1 MSPLVIPLVC
11 VGSYLIGSIPAGYF
25 AGLVAGVDIRQQGSG
40 NIGAT
45 NVLRTLGKKYGYPVF
60 AFDVLKGFL
69 AVTVAPWIAHHL
81 GDENHDEW
89 LRILGAISGVV
100 GHSYPVWLRFK
111 GGKGVATSA
120 GILLALVPVAAVV
133 AATIWTLTFLSTR
146 YVSIAS
152 IAAAVTLPIA
162 VEVCIRIMNSPE
174 RLPFYLSI
182 ALSVVVLIRHRS
194 NFSRLMHGTEQRF
207 TRSEDQ

>member
-1 MSPLVIPLVC
+1 MIAAVVASVC
-11 VGSYLIGSIPAGYF
+11 LGSYLIGSVPAGYF
-25 AGLVAGVDIRQQGSG
+25 AGLIAGVDIREHGSG

-45 NVLRTLGKKYGYPVF
+45 NVLRTLGKKFGYPVF

-69 AVTVAPWIAHHL
+69 AVVAAPWIAHL
-81 GDENHDEW
+81 FGERSHDEG
-89 LRILGAISGVV
+89 LRILGAVCGVL
-100 GHSYPVWLRFK
+100 GHSYPVWLSFK

-120 GILLALVPVAAVV
+120 GILLALVPIAAVV
-133 AATIWTLTFLSTR
+133 AASIWTLTFLITR

-152 IAAAVTLPIA
+152 IAAAITLPIA
-162 VEVCIRIMNSPE
+162 VEVVIRMMRSSE
-174 RLPFYLSI
+174 RLPLYLSM
-182 ALSVVVLIRHRS
+182 ALSLVVLIRHRS